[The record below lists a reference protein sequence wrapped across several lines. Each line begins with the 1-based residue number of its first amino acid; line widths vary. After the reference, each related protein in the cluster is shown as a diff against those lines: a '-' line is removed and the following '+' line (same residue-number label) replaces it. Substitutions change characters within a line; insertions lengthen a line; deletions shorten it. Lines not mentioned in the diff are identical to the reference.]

1 MLGCK
6 YKYTDTYRR
15 VYWCWDVNISIQ
27 IRTVEYIGVGVV
39 GSARVTEVRAVLG
52 PGRVCLYK
60 GVI

>member
-1 MLGCK
+1 MLGCR
-6 YKYTDTYRR
+6 YKYTDMYRR

-39 GSARVTEVRAVLG
+39 GCARVTEVGAILG
-52 PGRVCLYK
+52 PGRVRLYK